1 MGKMINWKVRLKNRN
16 WVIAFLSQIMI
27 VAQMVLAYLNST
39 GVIEFQL
46 TDAIQNNVL
55 TIVNA
60 IFVLMSMLGIV
71 QDPTT
76 KGYRDSERALKYK
89 DPN

>member
-1 MGKMINWKVRLKNRN
+1 MINWKVRLKNRN

-27 VAQMVLAYLNST
+27 VAQLVLAGLNSF
-39 GVIEFQL
+39 GIIDFQL

-60 IFVLMSMLGIV
+60 IFILMSMLGIV

-76 KGYRDSERALKYK
+76 KGYGDSQRALTYK
-89 DPN
+89 DPK